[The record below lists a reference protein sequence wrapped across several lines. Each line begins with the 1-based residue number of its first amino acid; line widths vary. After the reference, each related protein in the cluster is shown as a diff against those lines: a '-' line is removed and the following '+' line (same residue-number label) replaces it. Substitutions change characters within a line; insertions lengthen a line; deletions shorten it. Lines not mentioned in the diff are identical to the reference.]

1 MKRIVFAVAASMLAL
16 FMVGCSKNPSGS
28 DPVIDPVEDISYTGV
43 LNVTSGGVENASENV
58 NVSVSFNEDKTVDIL
73 LHKVKFVPQMPFPLD
88 VTVPGVKY
96 ECRDGVYSLS
106 GDGIVPVAVGVP
118 YEKFK
123 VSGLTGTLDENT
135 LSLSLR
141 FGQYPTSYSGA
152 RKK

>member
-1 MKRIVFAVAASMLAL
+1 MKKMFFAVAASMLAL
-16 FMVGCSKNPSGS
+16 FMVGCSKNPSGA
-28 DPVIDPVEDISYTGV
+28 DPVIDPVEDVSYMGV
-43 LNVTSGGVENASENV
+43 LKVTSDGVENTSENV
-58 NVSVSFNEDKTVDIL
+58 NVSVSFKEDKTVDIL
-73 LHKVKFVPQMPFPLD
+73 LHKVKFVPQMPVTLD

-106 GDGIVPVAVGVP
+106 GDGIVPVTMGMP

-135 LSLSLR
+135 LSLALR